1 VTVMNGGMNRPVRT
15 LSVFFLVLFLALM
28 GNATYLQFVKAKD
41 LNDDA
46 RNRRVV
52 QAAFS
57 RQRGAIL
64 AGKIAV
70 AHSAPSKD
78 QFKFQRVYPKSKEYA
93 PVTGYF
99 SYYSQTGIEHSQNQ
113 VLSGDDSRL
122 FVRRLIDLVNNTD
135 PKGGNV
141 ELTIDPAVQDAAFNG
156 FKALGDGVEGA
167 AVAIEPSTG
176 RILAM
181 VSTPSFDPNEMAD
194 HDVTASTKAYER
206 LLKDPAQPLLNRA
219 IQTTLPPGS
228 TFKLVTSAAAIEDL
242 GMTPD
247 SMVDGHA
254 SLKLPQTSH
263 VLHNENNIPCGGD
276 QVTLTRAL
284 DRSCNVAFA
293 GVGLKLTDAQLRK
306 QAEKFGFGQTYLT
319 DLAGQATSR
328 FPTKLSPPLRAQSA
342 IGQYEVAAT
351 PLQMAMV
358 SAGIANHGVVMTPYV
373 VDRITSSDLD
383 VLDQTSPAKLST
395 AVSPRTAGMLTQM
408 MTSVVDQG
416 TGTPARIPGV
426 EVAGKTGTA
435 QSTADRPPYAWFTGF
450 APANNPKIA
459 VAVLVESSNTS
470 RDEIA
475 GGALGGP
482 IAKAMMEAV
491 INP

>member
-1 VTVMNGGMNRPVRT
+1 MNKPIRT
-15 LSVFFLVLFLALM
+15 ISIFCLLLFLALM
-28 GNATYLQFVKAKD
+28 VNATYLQYWKAGK
-41 LNDDA
+41 LNDDP
-46 RNRRVV
+46 RNRRELV
-52 QAAFS
+52 ASYS
-57 RQRGAIL
+57 RERGAIL
-64 AGKIAV
+64 VGRNNAV
-70 AHSAPSKD
+70 AKSVDSD
-78 QFKFQRVYPKSKEYA
+78 DEYKFQRTYPKAEEYA
-93 PVTGYF
+93 PLTGYF

-141 ELTIDPAVQDAAFNG
+141 ELTINPAVQDAAYNG
-156 FKALGDGVEGA
+156 FKALGDGVQGA

-228 TFKLVTSAAAIEDL
+228 TFKLITSAAAIEDL

-254 SLKLPQTSH
+254 SLKLPQTTH
-263 VLHNENNIPCGGD
+263 VLHNENNIPCGGA

-328 FPTKLSPPLRAQSA
+328 FPTTLSPPLRAQSA

-358 SAGIANHGVVMTPYV
+358 SAGIANHGVVMRPYV

-395 AVSPRTAGMLTQM
+395 AISPRTAGMLTQM

-426 EVAGKTGTA
+426 QVAGKTGTA
-435 QSTADRPPYAWFTGF
+435 QSTAERPPYAWFTGF
-450 APANNPKIA
+450 APADNPKIA